1 MLLTQTSNLLIKQYK
16 KKLVE
21 LREYQCNRLK
31 EYKPNL
37 EQGVDHSDYIYYSF
51 EDKIEYTQSEIDE
64 QYNNRNN
71 YL

>member
-21 LREYQCNRLK
+21 LREYQCNKLK

-37 EQGVDHSDYIYYSF
+37 VQGVDF
-51 EDKIEYTQSEIDE
+51 EDMISYTQSEIDE

>member
-21 LREYQCNRLK
+21 LREYQCNKLK

-51 EDKIEYTQSEIDE
+51 EDMISYTQSEIDE